1 MIYFVC
7 LVLAVGLG
15 VPIAVLVASHSQAKA
30 GKAAFEG
37 IARQPEAAGPIQ
49 MAMIITLALIESLVL
64 YCLLIFFM
72 LQMRL
77 PDTEKIIELL
87 K

>member
-1 MIYFVC
+1 MIYFAC
-7 LVLAVGLG
+7 LALAVGLG
-15 VPIAVLVASHSQAKA
+15 VPIAVLLASFAQAKA
-30 GKAAFEG
+30 GAAAVEG

-49 MAMIITLALIESLVL
+49 MAMIITLGLIESLVL

-72 LQMRL
+72 LQAKL
-77 PDTEKIIELL
+77 PDTQAIIDLL